1 MRRSVRRPVNVRPRS
16 ARIRVPPMRGPVH
29 LPRGLPR
36 GIPQLQIVTTKRR
49 RPKGTT
55 LGGGEGFNAPHNL
68 GPSESVGRNNNN
80 NNNLPS
86 GWPRAPNL
94 ARIARGE
101 PINILANQLLQKRTI
116 RGGRVTYANVKNV
129 LNNYARR
136 QNWIGTV
143 FDPVLS
149 EPKFVK
155 SHYFKK
161 LHPDKFPGNSPA
173 VRNKRTALF
182 KLAEFMIKKLEREL
196 AQERRRRR

>member
-16 ARIRVPPMRGPVH
+16 ARIRVPSMRGPVH

-36 GIPQLQIVTTKRR
+36 GIPQLQIVTAKRR
-49 RPKGTT
+49 RPKGTA

-80 NNNLPS
+80 NNNLPR

-94 ARIARGE
+94 ARGDPR
-101 PINILANQLLQKRTI
+101 NVLANQLLQKRTI
-116 RGGRVTYANVKNV
+116 RGGRVTYANARNV
-129 LNNYARR
+129 LNNYAKR

-143 FDPVLS
+143 FDPVIS
-149 EPKFVK
+149 QPKLVK
-155 SHYFKK
+155 RHYFLK

-173 VRNKRTALF
+173 VRNKRRALLN
-182 KLAEFMIKKLEREL
+182 LAEFMIKKLEHEL